1 MDKAKSKSKIKAQ
14 EIDDATFQH
23 ATVAGKSI
31 ANASTAIL
39 RAAVGTIMQQR
50 ALSLLFRDGE
60 GVFIPLSA
68 IQELADATPAQLR
81 RIEVSPMRDS
91 LRFPSLDADIYVP
104 GLISEVFG
112 QIIRPEFARAA
123 GRRSTP
129 KKTEAV
135 RENGKKGGRPK
146 KRRSKELALA

>member
-1 MDKAKSKSKIKAQ
+1 MDKAKGKSKIKTQ
-14 EIDDATFQH
+14 KIDEATFER
-23 ATVAGKSI
+23 ATAAGESI
-31 ANASTAIL
+31 ANAPGAIL
-39 RAAVGTIMQQR
+39 RAAVGTIMRRR
-50 ALSLLFRDGE
+50 ALSLIFRDGE
-60 GVFIPLSA
+60 GVFIPISA

-91 LRFPSLDADIYVP
+91 LRFPALDADIYVP

-112 QIIRPEFARAA
+112 QIIRSEFARAA

-129 KKTEAV
+129 KKTRAV

-146 KRRSKELALA
+146 KGRRKELALA